1 MVQEPTSYIY
11 LGVDDLLKNGRSQDS
26 IYILEPSNTR
36 LFFNKHQKRTF
47 NLHAMGGIERK
58 YCKCATVA
66 KGNMQGVRNLFF
78 LFKMSLRN
86 FKLSVS

>member
-36 LFFNKHQKRTF
+36 LFFNKHQRYK
-47 NLHAMGGIERK
+47 GWCPII
-58 YCKCATVA
+58 VA
-66 KGNMQGVRNLFF
+66 RY
-78 LFKMSLRN
+78 S
-86 FKLSVS
+86 

>member
-36 LFFNKHQKRTF
+36 LFFNKHQRYKHLEPQIWPKNKHILCTTPEPRF
-47 NLHAMGGIERK
+47 RQIPIFKIWLFYNL
-58 YCKCATVA
+58 
-66 KGNMQGVRNLFF
+66 L
-78 LFKMSLRN
+78 
-86 FKLSVS
+86 

>member
-36 LFFNKHQKRTF
+36 LFLINTS
-47 NLHAMGGIERK
+47 AIS
-58 YCKCATVA
+58 TS
-66 KGNMQGVRNLFF
+66 
-78 LFKMSLRN
+78 SLR
-86 FKLSVS
+86 FGQKISTFCASPLRLADVKYQFSRYGTPKARAFATFIII